1 MKKFLSLTS
10 VDYMS
15 HHKCLIP
22 GKCNVTT
29 TKAAYFGFYYLFL
42 ISLWACFAKK
52 CNVPLWMLMN
62 LDRKEK
68 RKSKKTV
75 FHVIIT
81 STFFFLIFIQ
91 FFLYL
96 LFHQK
101 NKFCCEFIWN
111 TSVKKTATANKP
123 TKQNE
128 SSQCGLFLQHYLVDY
143 PTVIYLFV
151 FFLHLECR

>member
-96 LFHQK
+96 LLHQK

-111 TSVKKTATANKP
+111 TSVKKTATTNKP

-128 SSQCGLFLQHYLVDY
+128 SSQFGLFLQHYLADY

>member
-111 TSVKKTATANKP
+111 TSVKKKKNSNNKQTNK
-123 TKQNE
+123 TK
-128 SSQCGLFLQHYLVDY
+128 
-143 PTVIYLFV
+143 
-151 FFLHLECR
+151 RK